1 MSQTDNANQANR
13 TAGDGVP
20 ELVLRDDAGAI
31 VDLLRD
37 LQRAILAH
45 PEAARALFGALVRE
59 GRMFAQTA
67 DGKRWQEKVA
77 GSALLER
84 ALLVWQSA
92 TLWMLEEQDGATPS
106 SLVDAIASAAASPDR
121 DLLLDKLFREMD
133 GVR

>member
-1 MSQTDNANQANR
+1 VSTPAV
-13 TAGDGVP
+13 TGVP
-20 ELVLRDDAGAI
+20 ELVVRDDAEAV

-37 LQRAILAH
+37 VQRAVLAH

-67 DGKRWQEKVA
+67 EGQRWKEKVA

-92 TLWMLEEQDGATPS
+92 TLWMLEERDAATPS
-106 SLVDAIASAAASPDR
+106 ALIDAIASAATSPER
-121 DLLLDKLFREMD
+121 DLLLDRLFREMD
-133 GVR
+133 GP